1 MVRPGTAGA
10 VAGPRRAAVPA
21 RAVGRPVPLAVE
33 RDGGL
38 RDALQARVLG
48 VAAAAVVGVEAQL
61 ALVFVG
67 RVAAEGPREES
78 RVAAG
83 DAEAVAAGDRGRGRR
98 PRGRGRDDAR
108 EERGA
113 HVRARR
119 LGVEVGRVAP
129 ARVAVERA
137 AEARADAPVL
147 ECDARK
153 ADLARDLGEA
163 AGDAEAAV
171 AGALNLVA
179 VVGPLVIAC
188 EHVRVVDGARAV
200 APKGR
205 LREHV
210 AAEFS

>member
-1 MVRPGTAGA
+1 MPRPPRWAGGA
-10 VAGPRRAAVPA
+10 CASASPAAHRAAHSKNSHSPRAHA
-21 RAVGRPVPLAVE
+21 RAEV
-33 RDGGL
+33 
-38 RDALQARVLG
+38 
-48 VAAAAVVGVEAQL
+48 
-61 ALVFVG
+61 
-67 RVAAEGPREES
+67 
-78 RVAAG
+78 
-83 DAEAVAAGDRGRGRR
+83 
-98 PRGRGRDDAR
+98 GRGRDDAR

-171 AGALNLVA
+171 AGALDLVA

-188 EHVRVVDGARAV
+188 EHVRVVHGARAV